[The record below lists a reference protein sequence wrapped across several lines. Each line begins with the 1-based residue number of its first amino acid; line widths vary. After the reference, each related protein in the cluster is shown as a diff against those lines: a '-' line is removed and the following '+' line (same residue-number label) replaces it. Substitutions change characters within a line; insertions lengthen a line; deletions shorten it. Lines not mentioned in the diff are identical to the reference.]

1 MKVLIVIII
10 LAIVLAALVIGL
22 VLMFRVSAL
31 YGDMEK
37 LAKWQG
43 EIDNEIKGVK
53 LAIKDVES
61 EQSNV
66 AYPTLDGVVYD
77 KNTST
82 MTVNGNIKATG
93 WISCDSKER

>member
-10 LAIVLAALVIGL
+10 VIGLAALVIGL
-22 VLMFRVSAL
+22 VLVFRVSAL

-37 LAKWQG
+37 LSKWQG

-53 LAIKDVES
+53 LALKDVEV

-66 AYPTLDGVVYD
+66 VYPSLDGVVYD

-93 WISCDSKER
+93 WISCESKEK